1 MTYIINDNLLDDIRE
16 RADIVDVISEYIS
29 LKKSGSNYIG
39 LCPFHNEKTP
49 SFTVSPSKGIFHC
62 FGCGVGG
69 DQISFIMKR
78 ENLGFKEAVKFL
90 ADKYNIK
97 VNEYNNPR
105 DNKIK
110 EKKERAYKANREA
123 ALFFYNNLKKN
134 KQAYNYLLKRDIKN
148 DVINTY
154 GLGYANNSWDS
165 LYKYLI
171 SKGYKGEEL
180 EEFNLVYK
188 SKKGNFIDRFRNR
201 IMFPIINSRR
211 KVIGFGGRVLDD
223 SLPKY
228 LNTRDTIIFNKG
240 ENLYN
245 INIISEKTNR
255 DKIILVEGYMDVI
268 SLYKSGI
275 NYSVASLGTA
285 LTLKQ
290 ASLLDRYANEV
301 YICYDS
307 DEAGIK
313 ATDRAIDIL
322 ISKNIS
328 PKIIML
334 PENLD
339 PDDYLKKYGKL
350 SFELEISKALPYL
363 DYKILK
369 IKNNYNLDS
378 AQGLSGFA
386 NEVAAIL
393 QRVKNPLERDIYLSK
408 ISREYNISKDA
419 INSYIVILE
428 RSNKKKYFKKNNF
441 KNIENNP
448 NQRLKAE
455 DGRQKAENQL
465 IKYAILDLENFTRIR
480 EKLNSY
486 EFLNINARII
496 FDELLEFENSSEQRY
511 KEFLKHL
518 KDNNIIDQLY
528 IEQLDSLT
536 VNMANSEL
544 IIKELIDKV
553 KTNNLEERRN
563 KILEEIEKIES
574 GTLNNQEISKLKE
587 LIDELNEINKNFN
600 LSN

>member
-1 MTYIINDNLLDDIRE
+1 MAYIINDNLLDDIRD

-78 ENLGFKEAVKFL
+78 ENLGFREAVKFL

-97 VNEYNNPR
+97 VDEYNNPK
-105 DNKIK
+105 DNEIK

-211 KVIGFGGRVLDD
+211 KVIGFGGRVLDN

-275 NYSVASLGTA
+275 NYSVASLGTS

-290 ASLLDRYANEV
+290 ATLLDRYANEV

-441 KNIENNP
+441 KNINNKD

-511 KEFLKHL
+511 KEFLKYL

-528 IEQLDSLT
+528 IEQLDSLK
-536 VNMANSEL
+536 VNMVNSEL

-574 GTLNNQEISKLKE
+574 GTLKNQEISKLKE

>member
-518 KDNNIIDQLY
+518 
-528 IEQLDSLT
+528 
-536 VNMANSEL
+536 
-544 IIKELIDKV
+544 
-553 KTNNLEERRN
+553 
-563 KILEEIEKIES
+563 
-574 GTLNNQEISKLKE
+574 
-587 LIDELNEINKNFN
+587 
-600 LSN
+600 